1 MPTQTTNFDF
11 NKPLVNN
18 AADED
23 LWGGQLND
31 NWDSIDDIL
40 PVPAASKFGAFAVQ
54 STDDASF
61 EILSG
66 QGVAGAVPVSQ
77 GADALPIFTAMWPVG
92 SIYMNK
98 TDATNPG
105 TLFGFG
111 TWVAI
116 EDVFIV
122 SRGSTY
128 TGTGG
133 AATVILTTT
142 NLPPH
147 DHEVQIADI
156 TDTGTVK
163 AQGGENGTPG
173 VTIDTETTGDGTAFS
188 IIPPYQAAYTW
199 ERTA

>member
-1 MPTQTTNFDF
+1 MPNTTTNFSF
-11 NKPLVNN
+11 NKPLVND
-18 AADED
+18 AVDED

-31 NWDSIDDIL
+31 NWDSIDGIL
-40 PVPAASKFGAFAVQ
+40 PVPAASKFGALVAQ

-61 EILSG
+61 EIISG
-66 QGVAGAVPVSQ
+66 QGVVGTVPVSQ

-116 EDVFIV
+116 EDKFIV
-122 SRGSTY
+122 SRGSTF
-128 TGTGG
+128 TATGG
-133 AATVILTTT
+133 AETVTLAVT
-142 NLPPH
+142 NLP
-147 DHEVQIADI
+147 DHNHNMKGDQGSSGNADFVESAASGTGNDIA
-156 TDTGTVK
+156 TSSTGS
-163 AQGGENGTPG
+163 
-173 VTIDTETTGDGTAFS
+173 GTAFS
-188 IIPPYQAAYTW
+188 IIPPYQAVYTW